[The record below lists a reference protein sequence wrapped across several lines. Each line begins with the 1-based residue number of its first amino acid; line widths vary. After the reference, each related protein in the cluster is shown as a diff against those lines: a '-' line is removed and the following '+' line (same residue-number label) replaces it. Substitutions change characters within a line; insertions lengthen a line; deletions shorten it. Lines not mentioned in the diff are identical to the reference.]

1 MIAEEYPRPKST
13 RHWNTTTGPI
23 CPAGHSLSHP
33 DSFVRNQRGVR
44 RCVRCFAARMERRNA
59 TRPMPKRSESRYR
72 AAAQLAATRASAL
85 ATSPVAR
92 CVAPLLAVA
101 LAANG
106 G

>member
-1 MIAEEYPRPKST
+1 MMIEEYPRPKST

-23 CPAGHSLSHP
+23 CPAGHSLSRP
-33 DSFVRNQRGVR
+33 DSFVRGKRGIR
-44 RCVRCFAARMERRNA
+44 RCVRCYAARLARRNA
-59 TRPMPKRSESRYR
+59 AGPMPKRSESRYR

-92 CVAPLLAVA
+92 CVAPLLAIA
-101 LAANG
+101 LAAKG